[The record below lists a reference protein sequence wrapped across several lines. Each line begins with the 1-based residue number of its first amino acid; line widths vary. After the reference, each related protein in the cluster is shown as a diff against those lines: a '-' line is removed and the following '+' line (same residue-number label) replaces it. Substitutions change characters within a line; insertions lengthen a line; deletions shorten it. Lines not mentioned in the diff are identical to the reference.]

1 MEDEED
7 IPGKIGDMI
16 RLGRIASID
25 LASGLAVVHCG
36 DIESPPCPW
45 TELAGA
51 FRTWCPPSEGEQVL
65 LVCPEGDIAG
75 GVILRGLFSGSFPAP
90 ASDAD
95 PQLHGPDGLIVKL
108 TGDGIEITAPGNV
121 RIDGD
126 LTVTGTITG
135 ETDVIAAGI
144 SGRNHTHHTH
154 PGTGGP
160 Q

>member
-7 IPGKIGDMI
+7 IPGKIGDVI
-16 RLGRIASID
+16 RLGRVVSVDMAS
-25 LASGLAVVHCG
+25 ALAVVRCG
-36 DIESPPCPW
+36 EIESPPCPW

-51 FRTWCPPSEGEQVL
+51 FRTWCPPTEGEQVL

-75 GVILRGLFSGSFPAP
+75 GVILRGLLSTSFPAP
-90 ASDAD
+90 ASDDAHR
-95 PQLHGPDGLIVKL
+95 LHGPDGLILKL
-108 TGDGIEITAPGNV
+108 TGDGIEITAPGHV

-126 LTVTGTITG
+126 LTVTGTVTG

-144 SGRNHTHHTH
+144 SGKSHTH

>member
-7 IPGKIGDMI
+7 IPGKIGDVI
-16 RLGRIASID
+16 RLGRVASVD
-25 LASGLAVVHCG
+25 LAAGLAVVRCG
-36 DIESPPCPW
+36 EIESPPCPW

-51 FRTWCPPSEGEQVL
+51 FRTWCPPTEGEQVL
-65 LVCPEGDIAG
+65 LVCPEGDIGG
-75 GVILRGLFSGSFPAP
+75 GVILRGLFSTSFPAP
-90 ASDAD
+90 ASDDAR
-95 PQLHGPDGLIVKL
+95 QLHGPDGLIVKL
-108 TGDGIEITAPGNV
+108 TGDGIEITAPGKV

-144 SGRNHTHHTH
+144 SGKSHTH